1 MTSRAE
7 MRRLKALFAASGIG
21 VGALLPYLV
30 LYLTWRG
37 LSPTAAGLVMALMAG
52 VGVLAVPLWGVVA
65 DRTLGTVTALRLSS
79 VLAALASLALLVS
92 GRTGWAI
99 VVSAGVLAATRAP
112 GDAFANALA
121 ISTLDTQASRNYGNI
136 RLWAS
141 LGFAATVAV
150 SAVILDHTSLALILI
165 AFPVAMLVQ
174 IASTAGHR
182 WPAAPRGP
190 VLRLSALRGANMS
203 RLLVLHGGALAF
215 GIAMGASSTGSP
227 LRLVDVGGGV
237 VAVGAAAVLGA
248 LAEIPFMRMSGALWH
263 GLGAGKVFL
272 LGGAAFAASLACFA
286 VFANPL
292 VLVGASILRG
302 GGYAL
307 IYVGLVTVAS
317 VQLPPGR
324 QATGQALLQAT
335 MMGLGPLIGSS
346 LGGFAYEYTSP
357 FALFGTSAVIALG
370 AAALA
375 RMSAA
380 PHPEER

>member
-1 MTSRAE
+1 

-21 VGALLPYLV
+21 VGSLLPYLV

-37 LSPTAAGLVMALMAG
+37 LSPSQAGLVMALMAG
-52 VGVLAVPLWGVVA
+52 IGVLAVPMWGVVA
-65 DRTLGTVTALRLSS
+65 DRALGTAPALRLSS
-79 VLAALASLALLVS
+79 LLAAVASLALLAS
-92 GRTGWAI
+92 GRSALAI
-99 VVSAGVLAATRAP
+99 VIAAGLLAAARAP

-121 ISTLDTQASRNYGNI
+121 ISTLDKEASRSFGSI

-141 LGFAATVAV
+141 IGFAAAVAV
-150 SAVILDHTSLALILI
+150 SAVVLEHTSLALILI
-165 AFPVAMLVQ
+165 AYPVAMLVQ

-182 WPAAPRGP
+182 WPVAPPGP
-190 VLRLSALRGANMS
+190 MLRLSALRGTDMS
-203 RLLVLHGGALAF
+203 RLLVLHAGALAF

-248 LAEIPFMRMSGALWH
+248 LAEIPLMRMSGVLWH

-272 LGGAAFAASLACFA
+272 LGGLAFAASLACFA
-286 VFANPL
+286 LFADPV

-307 IYVGLVTVAS
+307 IYVGMVTVAS
-317 VQLPPGR
+317 GQLPPGR

-357 FALFGTSAVIALG
+357 AILFGTSAVIVLVAG
-370 AAALA
+370 ALA
-375 RMSAA
+375 RMAAA